1 MGKAGCKSEVGSGVN
16 VTGVSGGASSEPG
29 VAAPAGGA
37 AAAAE
42 LCKRASCPAGCD
54 RTWEIGVGMFS
65 TTGMLCAGPRGWS
78 KSKPPG
84 PQGHLDGVSKLVR
97 MHRAGQSWQKAPARG
112 LWRRLPVGASGSTQ
126 AWVILT
132 CRQQKQRQEQRAPQ
146 QGEPEE
152 Q

>member
-42 LCKRASCPAGCD
+42 LCKRASCPVGCD

-65 TTGMLCAGPRGWS
+65 TTGMLCAGPGMALAAGLVHRG
-78 KSKPPG
+78 
-84 PQGHLDGVSKLVR
+84 LREVDG
-97 MHRAGQSWQKAPARG
+97 GGARG
-112 LWRRLPVGASGSTQ
+112 RRSGIGLK
-126 AWVILT
+126 VHRHKL
-132 CRQQKQRQEQRAPQ
+132 
-146 QGEPEE
+146 
-152 Q
+152 